1 MQSAAHFLRR
11 NLHAPQG
18 DPKEEAE
25 AASFAVVAE
34 AIAHVRVRVLALE

>member
-18 DPKEEAE
+18 DPKEEEEAE
-25 AASFAVVAE
+25 AASFAVVEE
-34 AIAHVRVRVLALE
+34 AMAHVRVDGLE